1 MPNRRAI
8 ALWRR
13 SRKPLLL
20 QPNSISPTIRADCAN
35 HNRGVLRGADVIH
48 ASEGYIKRV
57 SRWRLSGAT
66 LDCMVT
72 DHQLSE
78 LVALVARWALG
89 AKYRVVTA
97 ESCTGGWI
105 AKAFTDAAGSSR
117 WFESGYVT
125 YSNAAKARD
134 LGVSERTLQE
144 HGAVSEPAVREMAAG
159 ALRATG
165 ADVSIAV
172 SGIAGP
178 DGGSAEKPVGTVWF
192 CVGRR
197 VSSAGLRDAG
207 GGVRS
212 ASSGATSPGPAAGA
226 NAVVEPR
233 AAVGSKA
240 AGPNAAGPNAAAG
253 PEIELISEGEVFAGD
268 REAVRRA
275 SVRRALELV
284 LRFEKPA

>member
-1 MPNRRAI
+1 MI
-8 ALWRR
+8 
-13 SRKPLLL
+13 
-20 QPNSISPTIRADCAN
+20 
-35 HNRGVLRGADVIH
+35 
-48 ASEGYIKRV
+48 
-57 SRWRLSGAT
+57 
-66 LDCMVT
+66 T

-89 AKYRVVTA
+89 ANYRVVTA

-144 HGAVSEPAVREMAAG
+144 HGAVSEPTVREMAAG

-197 VSSAGLRDAG
+197 VSGAGLRDAG
-207 GGVRS
+207 G
-212 ASSGATSPGPAAGA
+212 ATAPGRAAGA
-226 NAVVEPR
+226 DASL
-233 AAVGSKA
+233 GSKA
-240 AGPNAAGPNAAAG
+240 AAGPNAAAG
-253 PEIELISEGEVFAGD
+253 PDIELISEGEVFAGD

-275 SVRRALELV
+275 AVRRALELV
-284 LRFEKPA
+284 LQFEKPA

>member
-1 MPNRRAI
+1 MRRLNCLVSAGRCGI
-8 ALWRR
+8 ACP
-13 SRKPLLL
+13 SRCRDTA
-20 QPNSISPTIRADCAN
+20 QTS
-35 HNRGVLRGADVIH
+35 GGA
-48 ASEGYIKRV
+48 K
-57 SRWRLSGAT
+57 

-72 DHQLSE
+72 DDQLSE

-89 AKYRVVTA
+89 AKYRIVTA

-117 WFESGYVT
+117 WFECGYVT

-134 LGVSERTLQE
+134 LGVTERTLRE
-144 HGAVSEPAVREMAAG
+144 HGAVSEPTVREMAVG

-197 VSSAGLRDAG
+197 VSG
-207 GGVRS
+207 
-212 ASSGATSPGPAAGA
+212 
-226 NAVVEPR
+226 
-233 AAVGSKA
+233 
-240 AGPNAAGPNAAAG
+240 AGPNAAAG
-253 PEIELISEGEVFAGD
+253 SNIAAGPSAAGGPDIELISEGEVFAGD
-268 REAVRRA
+268 RETVRRA

-284 LRFEKPA
+284 LQFEKPA